1 MGAEEIRRC
10 ATLPKVPE
18 GTWGA
23 EMNTI
28 AEMVARVRQA
38 GIDTRAAGGRPRGPG
53 NGRRGKPT
61 LGKPSKR
68 ALAMREGEKAKD
80 GVVLQ

>member
-1 MGAEEIRRC
+1 MGAKEIRRR
-10 ATLPKVPE
+10 AAVPKVSE
-18 GTWGA
+18 DTRNT
-23 EMNTI
+23 EMTTI
-28 AEMVARVRQA
+28 TEMVARVRQA
-38 GIDTRAAGGRPRGPG
+38 GIDARAAGGRPRGSG

-61 LGKPSKR
+61 LGKPSTR